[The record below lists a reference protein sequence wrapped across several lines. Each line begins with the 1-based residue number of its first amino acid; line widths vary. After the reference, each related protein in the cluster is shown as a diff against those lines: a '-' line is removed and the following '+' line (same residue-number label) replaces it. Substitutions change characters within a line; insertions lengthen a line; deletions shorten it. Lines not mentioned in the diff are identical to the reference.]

1 VAAVEAG
8 KEIKWMRNILT
19 EFGYPPSYASTLF
32 IDNKS
37 GIEVT
42 KNPEHHGHMKHQNL
56 QHYWFRNAVQHSV
69 IVLVY
74 ASCQNVADLF
84 TKAVQSQVIRFTVPK
99 LGSTP

>member
-1 VAAVEAG
+1 MAAVEAG

-19 EFGYPPSYASTLF
+19 EFGYPPSYASTFF

-42 KNPEHHGHMKHQNL
+42 KNPEHHGHIKHL
-56 QHYWFRNAVQHSV
+56 
-69 IVLVY
+69 
-74 ASCQNVADLF
+74 NVADLF

-99 LGSTP
+99 LGSNWVQHLRFNFIFLILFYCL